1 MPYNRDYI
9 KKVIDHI
16 DTAVEKHSIS
26 NQQVA
31 AVLYYLFELIG
42 ADKYIRKDEP
52 DFTEYLVKFLNGLE
66 SGEFV
71 DSLTS
76 GKGIGLMPDG
86 RAQVGRLEV
95 RDSLTVLRLIINEI
109 QSMAGDYSFSDV
121 GHISKVEFISDG
133 TYKLWIEKR
142 TEFDVTT
149 LAENDILLSIV
160 NNLLTGGSDYYFS
173 WFRVL
178 NANTNDNT
186 LTVVL
191 YPDSEVPGGK
201 NYPPVAGYNV
211 TRKGN
216 AVMPDEGINERAQSW
231 MLSSREGRILFLQNV
246 FKPILED
253 YNYALSIGK
262 LPNIKALQKLPVSTD
277 DVGVVAQ
284 TVIAEKFY
292 QFDYNGDV
300 VPNKV
305 DRGEWS
311 LEVAQSAAPYRN
323 VQHESISA
331 SGTEYTLLEQHTVYH
346 WGCKWGCLV
355 DKTVNEPRWNSP
367 DWVLL
372 EGDKN
377 YALNFIS
384 TNGWAFLRSR
394 VDTEITA
401 GLTYAG
407 MDITD
412 DVMQLEGTEVEWL
425 RDSGNVP
432 ADNTWKPSYIDGDRN
447 RIWLTNAD
455 MPSDFGYSVR
465 SVKFICRVF
474 IPVGDVKTK
483 VENYIGFNI

>member
-1 MPYNRDYI
+1 
-9 KKVIDHI
+9 
-16 DTAVEKHSIS
+16 
-26 NQQVA
+26 
-31 AVLYYLFELIG
+31 
-42 ADKYIRKDEP
+42 
-52 DFTEYLVKFLNGLE
+52 
-66 SGEFV
+66 
-71 DSLTS
+71 
-76 GKGIGLMPDG
+76 
-86 RAQVGRLEV
+86 
-95 RDSLTVLRLIINEI
+95 
-109 QSMAGDYSFSDV
+109 
-121 GHISKVEFISDG
+121 
-133 TYKLWIEKR
+133 
-142 TEFDVTT
+142 
-149 LAENDILLSIV
+149 
-160 NNLLTGGSDYYFS
+160 
-173 WFRVL
+173 
-178 NANTNDNT
+178 
-186 LTVVL
+186 
-191 YPDSEVPGGK
+191 
-201 NYPPVAGYNV
+201 
-211 TRKGN
+211 
-216 AVMPDEGINERAQSW
+216 MPDEGINERAQSW
-231 MLSSREGRILFLQNV
+231 ILSSREGRILFLQNV